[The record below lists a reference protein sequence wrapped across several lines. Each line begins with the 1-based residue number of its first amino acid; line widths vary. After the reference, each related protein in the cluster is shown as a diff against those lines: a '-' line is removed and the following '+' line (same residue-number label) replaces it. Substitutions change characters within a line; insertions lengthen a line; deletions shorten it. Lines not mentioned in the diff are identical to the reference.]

1 MLFRSL
7 NRLLSDSALF
17 TMELKINDRNE
28 LDFWMVDNGTS
39 VEKLLSSG
47 SGYERTIA
55 SLALRAVLA
64 KVCSLPKPNVVCFD
78 EVFGKV
84 SDENL
89 ELVGNFF
96 VKIKDYF
103 EKILVITHNSLVKEW
118 CDNTVTVKKV
128 NNVSQLD

>member
-1 MLFRSL
+1 
-7 NRLLSDSALF
+7 
-17 TMELKINDRNE
+17 MELKLNDRNE
-28 LDFWMVDNGTS
+28 LEFWMKDNDTN

-64 KVCSLPKPNVVCFD
+64 KVCSLPKPNIVCFD

-89 ELVGNFF
+89 ELIGNFF

-103 EKILVITHNSLVKEW
+103 DKILVITHNSLVKEW
-118 CDNTVTVKKV
+118 CDNNITIKKV
-128 NNVSQLD
+128 NNVSSVSGTEISKYNT

>member
-1 MLFRSL
+1 
-7 NRLLSDSALF
+7 
-17 TMELKINDRNE
+17 
-28 LDFWMVDNGTS
+28 
-39 VEKLLSSG
+39 
-47 SGYERTIA
+47 
-55 SLALRAVLA
+55 
-64 KVCSLPKPNVVCFD
+64 
-78 EVFGKV
+78 VFGKV

-103 EKILVITHNSLVKEW
+103 EKILVITHNSLVEEW